1 MSRRLVVGTGLLAL
15 ALVSIAIAVLV
26 RTMPAPTPDP
36 SPTPSPTQTTVAQQ
50 TLMIAVRDD
59 EGDIA
64 DSVVIGTD
72 STVTPP
78 VASWLSMQ
86 PGLEMGVTNTAVL
99 TLAGIGPDAPQ
110 DSALNVSNLLGFNVN
125 GAMVLDRLA
134 FAALVDGVG
143 GVTVNPAYP
152 IVALAPNGT
161 STVVV
166 KAGERKIYGPTAAA
180 YVITLNA
187 GENQT
192 ARMDR
197 FNEVFQQIIQK
208 LPGNLDKVR
217 SIIGSL
223 GSSSRISLAPETIAE
238 ILLELQTA
246 QNDQAVTNGIPQTTA
261 RGNSAAALYLVN
273 PAENQPVMT
282 KLFAQSI
289 LVPGQNGAYP
299 RVRLMAAGITNDSV
313 LRVQQEMLNDNL
325 TMVWGGEIAPVK
337 HSVIFIP
344 DEASRP
350 LVQQIVTTLGLTS
363 PDVRINPKQTIG
375 VQASIK
381 LGRDTTMSSATAT
394 PSPTGS

>member
-15 ALVSIAIAVLV
+15 VLVCIAIAVLV

-36 SPTPSPTQTTVAQQ
+36 SPTPSLTQTTVAQQ
-50 TLMIAVRDD
+50 TLMFAVRDD

-64 DSVVIGTD
+64 DAVVIGTD
-72 STVTPP
+72 STQTPP

-86 PGLEMGVTNTAVL
+86 PGLEMGVTNTSPL
-99 TLAGIGPDAPQ
+99 TLAAMGPDAPQ
-110 DSALNVSNLLGFNVN
+110 DSAQEVSNLLGFNTN

-143 GVTVNPAYP
+143 GVTVEPAYP
-152 IVALAPNGT
+152 IVAVADNGT

-166 KAGERKIYGPTAAA
+166 KAGKRKIYGPAAAA
-180 YVITLNA
+180 YVITLNP
-187 GENQT
+187 GESQT

-197 FNEVFQQIIQK
+197 FNEVFKQVIAK

-246 QNDQAVTNGIPQTTA
+246 QNDQTVTNGIPQTTA
-261 RGNSAAALYLVN
+261 RGNGASALYLVD
-273 PAENQPVMT
+273 PGANQPVMT
-282 KLFAQSI
+282 KLFAESM
-289 LVPGQNGAYP
+289 LVPGKNGVFP

-313 LRVQQEMLNDNL
+313 LRVQQAMLADSL
-325 TMVWGGEIAPVK
+325 TMVWGGEVAPVK
-337 HSVIFIP
+337 HSVIYIP
-344 DEASRP
+344 DEASRA
-350 LVQQIVTTLGLTS
+350 LGQQIATTLGLTD
-363 PDVRINPKQTIG
+363 PDIRVNPKQTIG
-375 VQASIK
+375 VQASVR
-381 LGRDTTMSSATAT
+381 LSRDTSMSSASAT
-394 PSPTGS
+394 PSASNS